1 MEEGCGPRRSAL
13 RRPFRR
19 DGHERTRRRWRRND
33 RLDAWKGAWKRIRFE
48 DTMREATDGAD
59 AWNVRLQECE
69 LRLEASWENPLQMTV
84 RDENADDWK

>member
-1 MEEGCGPRRSAL
+1 
-13 RRPFRR
+13 
-19 DGHERTRRRWRRND
+19 
-33 RLDAWKGAWKRIRFE
+33 
-48 DTMREATDGAD
+48 MREATDGAD